1 MAVDKS
7 LLSGSNSM
15 LLMKLLEEKDMY
27 GYEMIETLRER
38 SMNVFS
44 LKAGTLYPIL
54 HKLEEQ
60 GYVET
65 YEEEIVGKTRKYY
78 TLTKAGKKQLQV
90 KKEEWEEY
98 SQAVRRVL
106 GGVCYGEEGIF
117 GDSGRADS
125 L

>member
-44 LKAGTLYPIL
+44 LKAGDVYKRQVYDSEEERYEYKPRG
-54 HKLEEQ
+54 LEE
-60 GYVET
+60 VEYPCLLYT
-65 YEEEIVGKTRKYY
+65 SFILIRFLIKTEQHRYI
-78 TLTKAGKKQLQV
+78 G
-90 KKEEWEEY
+90 
-98 SQAVRRVL
+98 
-106 GGVCYGEEGIF
+106 
-117 GDSGRADS
+117 
-125 L
+125 

>member
-1 MAVDKS
+1 MLILN
-7 LLSGSNSM
+7 LL
-15 LLMKLLEEKDMY
+15 KDNNMY

-65 YEEEIVGKTRKYY
+65 YEEEIGGKTRKYY

-98 SQAVRRVL
+98 SQAVGRVL
-106 GGVCYGEEGIF
+106 GGVCYG
-117 GDSGRADS
+117 
-125 L
+125 

>member
-65 YEEEIVGKTRKYY
+65 YEEEIGGKTRKYY

-98 SQAVRRVL
+98 SQAVGRVI
-106 GGVCYGEEGIF
+106 GGVCYG
-117 GDSGRADS
+117 
-125 L
+125 

>member
-1 MAVDKS
+1 MAIDKS

-38 SMNVFS
+38 SMNVFE

-60 GYVET
+60 GYVRT
-65 YEEEIVGKTRKYY
+65 YEEEACGKVRKYY
-78 TLTKAGKKQLQV
+78 CLTRPGKKQLQL
-90 KKEEWEEY
+90 KRQEWQQY
-98 SQAVRRVL
+98 SQAVSAVL
-106 GGVCYGEEGIF
+106 GGVCYG
-117 GDSGRADS
+117 
-125 L
+125 